1 LTERSEPEEITMPEG
16 YWNSKLPAEANVQN
30 ARLDMAEL
38 LPWVICTEPEPARLI
53 WTVVMTRLLP
63 VGTM

>member
-1 LTERSEPEEITMPEG
+1 MPEG